1 MRKSARRD
9 LCLYFIRKYRRK
21 YMKNGKIGGVE
32 MRLYQKAMNELYRIE
47 KVNWSKLIFENK

>member
-9 LCLYFIRKYRRK
+9 LCLYFIRKYRHK

-32 MRLYQKAMNELYRIE
+32 MRLYQKAMNQLYKIE
-47 KVNWSKLIFENK
+47 KRNWYRLITK